1 MHTNKA
7 PIVMAEIIRD
17 PINVMKI
24 TIMETRARPPRVSL
38 SEKVRLKM
46 VATRRE
52 SDDGGVV
59 YTKVG

>member
-1 MHTNKA
+1 MHTSKA

-17 PINVMKI
+17 RINVMKI

-38 SEKVRLKM
+38 SEKVRPKM
-46 VATRRE
+46 VAARRE

-59 YTKVG
+59 YAKVG